1 MSDLYNEDINVELN
15 EDLDE
20 LNEDLDE
27 ILEESEVDFEADV
40 VATSVLTPKKKI
52 DVNFLFIGALVLLV
66 IYCISILSPI
76 AWGLMTSVK
85 NIDDFRNNILG
96 LPSFEFGWAFDN
108 YPYVLNL
115 FEADA
120 VYNGKAFTVDL
131 MGMLVNTLMYVVGC
145 SLLSTLMPC
154 LVSYVVAKFPNVFSN
169 IIYAIVLVTMMI
181 PIVGTYPSEIV
192 MLKNLNLYNTMLG
205 AWVQKM
211 NFLGMYFLV
220 FHATFVRLSKD
231 FSEAAELDGANEFTV
246 MFQIILPLVANIF
259 FTVFLIFFISYWND
273 YQTPH
278 LYFPAYP
285 TIAYGSFYMAQQY
298 HSGLETVP
306 LRMTSCIIVVI
317 PILILFILFSERLM
331 SNISMGG
338 LKE

>member
-1 MSDLYNEDINVELN
+1 MSNVNFNVEH
-15 EDLDE
+15 
-20 LNEDLDE
+20 
-27 ILEESEVDFEADV
+27 IIKS
-40 VATSVLTPKKKI
+40 KKKTN
-52 DVNFLFIGALVLLV
+52 VNYLMIGALAILI
-66 IYCISILSPI
+66 IYCACILSPI
-76 AWGLMTSVK
+76 IWGLMTSVK

-96 LPSFEFGWAFDN
+96 LPSFEYGWAFDN

-115 FEADA
+115 FHADA
-120 VYNGKAFTVDL
+120 VYNGKAFDVDL
-131 MGMLVNTLMYVVGC
+131 WGLVINTLMYVVGC
-145 SLLSTLMPC
+145 SLISTIVPC
-154 LVSYVVAKFPNVFSN
+154 LTAYVVAKFPNVFSK
-169 IIYAIVLVTMMI
+169 IIYATVLVTMMI

-192 MLKNLNLYNTMLG
+192 MLKNLGLYNTMYG
-205 AWVQKM
+205 AWIQKA

-220 FHATFVRLSKD
+220 FHATFERLSGD
-231 FSEAAELDGANEFTV
+231 YSEAAYLDGASEFTV
-246 MFQIILPLVANIF
+246 MIKIILPLVKNIF
-259 FTVFLIFFISYWND
+259 FTVFLIYFIGYWND

-298 HSGLETVP
+298 TDGLETVP